1 MGDASGSN
9 IIIIIIGL
17 KASIS
22 PQWGPWLQVLPS
34 FQFGTMLDNDSLRIA
49 VELRVGAK
57 FMCSIAAYA
66 K

>member
-9 IIIIIIGL
+9 ITRL